1 MAAGARVPAGPPE
14 ALLPQADRATVPTAT
29 TTSAAILCLVI
40 SRDTRPRPYE
50 FTDHTC
56 ERASS
61 LTARGTGRMSRTM
74 PTKLN
79 RRST

>member
-1 MAAGARVPAGPPE
+1 MAAGACVPAGPPE
-14 ALLPQADRATVPTAT
+14 ALLPQADSATVPTAT
-29 TTSAAILCLVI
+29 NTSVAIWCLVI
-40 SRDTRPRPYE
+40 SRDTKPRPYE
-50 FTDHTC
+50 FTDHPSG
-56 ERASS
+56 RASS